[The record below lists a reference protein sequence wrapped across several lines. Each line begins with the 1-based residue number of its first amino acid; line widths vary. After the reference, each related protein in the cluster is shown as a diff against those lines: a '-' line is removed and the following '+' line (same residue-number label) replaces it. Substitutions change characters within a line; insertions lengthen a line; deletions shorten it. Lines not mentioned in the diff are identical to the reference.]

1 MWINLWLKLHLAVAA
16 GLMLS
21 GIALLIAA
29 GVSMGHALQEPAVVV
44 PIMVIG
50 PTLSVIT
57 WIVLSAT
64 ARRPAKT
71 KRGKSRAISTQESSP
86 LKNLFMIVGGACLSL
101 PVFIGV
107 VMVETQFP
115 GEERSD
121 VFGPYYTHPFR
132 PLSGMALCLLG
143 LLTGAFLYQ
152 KLHLGY
158 CSLGLSF
165 GCIALGLVLIF
176 AK

>member
-1 MWINLWLKLHLAVAA
+1 MWTNLWLKLHLAIAA
-16 GLMLS
+16 GLVLS
-21 GIALLIAA
+21 CIALLIA
-29 GVSMGHALQEPAVVV
+29 GVFSMGHALQERAVVV

-57 WIVLSAT
+57 WIVINAT
-64 ARRPAKT
+64 AGRPAKT
-71 KRGKSRAISTQESSP
+71 KRSKSRAISTQNSSP

-107 VMVETQFP
+107 VMVESQFP
-115 GEERSD
+115 GEQRSD
-121 VFGPYYTHPFR
+121 VFGPYFTHPFR

-143 LLTGAFLYQ
+143 LLIGAFLYQ
-152 KLHLGY
+152 KLQLGY
-158 CSLGLSF
+158 CALGLSF
-165 GCIALGLVLIF
+165 GCIAIGLFLIF